1 LLLHTIRNLHR
12 ILFRYEILY
21 MSDASLVAES
31 VRQHASILAS
41 IEKERPDAALDAL
54 SRNYELGMQAV
65 VNRLR

>member
-1 LLLHTIRNLHR
+1 
-12 ILFRYEILY
+12 
-21 MSDASLVAES
+21 MSDTSLVCES

-41 IEKERPDAALDAL
+41 IEEERLDAALNAL